1 MLKARRAREKWP
13 HALHLSFQE
22 RAGRGPA
29 LAWTDLM
36 PAISRRHVLA
46 GLAVSFLDLP
56 ALAQPQGGS
65 PDGFRSLRAYPYTTA
80 LPGAGSTD
88 IWGFDGTATGP
99 ALRIKRGEELRIRLI
114 NDLPDP
120 TALHWQGVRLP
131 NAMDGVPDLTQPP
144 IAPGRSFDYRFRPPD
159 AGTFWYRPAAN
170 AAAQIGRGL
179 RGALIVEES
188 APVAVDRDLLL
199 VFEDWPL
206 APTTPLTL
214 NGAQDVPFA
223 VRTNERL
230 RLRLINATLARGLVL
245 RIERHA
251 ARVMAIDGQPAE
263 PFLARDGRVALAP
276 GNRADVFIDM
286 LLARGERATIVLEE
300 AGAQR
305 AIARFDYG
313 GEPARATPL
322 SEAPPLPSNGLP
334 ERLDLR
340 SASRH
345 DVQLDAFV
353 ALPAPVHER
362 APVFS
367 VRRGRVVVLALGNR
381 TELTQTVHLHGHH
394 VRLLDRLDDGWK
406 PYWLDTLTI
415 AARQTDR
422 IAFLADNPG
431 KWLIEAQALNDK
443 RPRTAAWF
451 AVT

>member
-1 MLKARRAREKWP
+1 M
-13 HALHLSFQE
+13 
-22 RAGRGPA
+22 
-29 LAWTDLM
+29 M
-36 PAISRRHVLA
+36 PACPQMSRRQVLA
-46 GLAVSFLDLP
+46 GLAVSWFQLP
-56 ALAQPQGGS
+56 AFAQPQDGS
-65 PDGFRSLRAYPYTTA
+65 QDGFRPLRAYHNTT
-80 LPGAGSTD
+80 LLNGAPTATWS
-88 IWGFDGTATGP
+88 IDGTAPGP

-114 NDLPDP
+114 NDLPEP
-120 TALHWQGVRLP
+120 TALHWHGVRAP
-131 NAMDGVPDLTQPP
+131 NAMDGVPDLTQPA

-159 AGTFWYRPAAN
+159 AGTFWYRPAGN

-188 APVAVDRDLLL
+188 TPVAVDRDMLL

-206 APTTPLTL
+206 APATPLTI
-214 NGAQDVPFA
+214 NGAADVPLA

-230 RLRLINATLARGLVL
+230 RLRLVNATVARALVL

-251 ARVMAIDGQPAE
+251 PRVMAIDGQPAE
-263 PFLARDGRVALAP
+263 PFLARDGRIALAP
-276 GNRADVFIDM
+276 GNRADVFVDM
-286 LLARGERATIVLEE
+286 RLDRGERATILLEE

-305 AIARFDYG
+305 VIARFDYG

-322 SEAPPLPSNGLP
+322 AEAPPLPPNALP
-334 ERLDLR
+334 ERIDLR

-345 DVQLDAFV
+345 DAPLDAFV

-367 VRRGRVVVLALGNR
+367 VRRGRVVVLTLGNR

-394 VRLLDRLDDGWK
+394 MRLLDRLDDGWK

-415 AARQTDR
+415 PARQTDR
-422 IAFLADNPG
+422 VAFLADNPG
-431 KWLIEAQALNDK
+431 KWLIEAQALNDQ